1 MKIIAKGRGKGKTT
15 ELIKMS
21 AEKQIPIVCFYREE
35 ARHIEEQAKQMGL
48 EIPKPVSN
56 LDYLEEKDTSILIDN
71 ADIVLRN
78 KFSGHPI
85 EAITITT
92 NDYNELEI
100 EDISSYY
107 DEIIKKL
114 KDNVKKISD
123 NLDKCDDYNKYIAG
137 LKAIEKSLDIIHNF
151 DWKPMYSKYKVD
163 NKNDSGNHYEFAT
176 WEQNSENQIRNH
188 KRYELKSPET
198 LNKKVNLEREGII
211 VDSSGKRYMTNDEMN
226 EFEDKFDKEMNSMK
240 DMFRENLKVFDE
252 INKFF
257 DKICGVR
264 YSNLGEVLINKL
276 NLLDK

>member
-1 MKIIAKGRGKGKTT
+1 
-15 ELIKMS
+15 
-21 AEKQIPIVCFYREE
+21 
-35 ARHIEEQAKQMGL
+35 
-48 EIPKPVSN
+48 
-56 LDYLEEKDTSILIDN
+56 
-71 ADIVLRN
+71 
-78 KFSGHPI
+78 
-85 EAITITT
+85 
-92 NDYNELEI
+92 
-100 EDISSYY
+100 
-107 DEIIKKL
+107 
-114 KDNVKKISD
+114 
-123 NLDKCDDYNKYIAG
+123 
-137 LKAIEKSLDIIHNF
+137 
-151 DWKPMYSKYKVD
+151 MYSKYKVD

-188 KRYELKSPET
+188 KRYELKSPEN